1 MRSFKVEKSDL
12 KNLKKRYL
20 LWLYK
25 TTKDSLD
32 RIDRKFTQLEIDLEL
47 LKEIEKQDRGNKTS
61 KFIDEFS
68 SYIKNKEKQG
78 RDLKFE
84 GKNLKPEYSFLVF
97 KLKAI
102 EKVIIKEFGT
112 STLSEIKSLYEKEMV
127 RRILETRDSK

>member
-68 SYIKNKEKQG
+68 SYIKNKEKKG

-102 EKVIIKEFGT
+102 EKIIIKEFGN

-127 RRILETRDSK
+127 ERILKSTEHK